1 MRRAPRANRTSVAIG
16 ETGAKERSPVV
27 HLQPNW
33 DGGLIR
39 FRPFHSVK
47 SGFRQAATT
56 RAARLTE
63 CTRVPQRLF
72 LRDLRLEAHR
82 HAVLFPDERVAR
94 EAERVLADIAGR
106 LAIEEEVRLA
116 LEPEA
121 APAIDRNGL
130 DLRTRS
136 RGLSKEDLFE
146 RPAELA
152 HEHRDAEL
160 FRLRYAGVLAIGE
173 RDALARPARLDEDV
187 IGRAEFGRHADGEVH
202 TTPCLVQGDALPGQR

>member
-47 SGFRQAATT
+47 SGFRQAATA

-63 CTRVPQRLF
+63 CTRDPQRLF

-82 HAVLFPDERVAR
+82 HAVLFPDEGVAR
-94 EAERVLADIAGR
+94 GAGRFLADFRGR
-106 LAIEEEVRLA
+106 LVIEDSESD
-116 LEPEA
+116 
-121 APAIDRNGL
+121 AP
-130 DLRTRS
+130 
-136 RGLSKEDLFE
+136 
-146 RPAELA
+146 
-152 HEHRDAEL
+152 
-160 FRLRYAGVLAIGE
+160 
-173 RDALARPARLDEDV
+173 
-187 IGRAEFGRHADGEVH
+187 
-202 TTPCLVQGDALPGQR
+202 